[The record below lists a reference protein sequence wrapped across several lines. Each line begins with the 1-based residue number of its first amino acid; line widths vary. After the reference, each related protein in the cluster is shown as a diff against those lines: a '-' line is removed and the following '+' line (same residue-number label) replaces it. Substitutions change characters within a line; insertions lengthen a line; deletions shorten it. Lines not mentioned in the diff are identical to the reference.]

1 MAFESMYPIGSTGFS
16 CHLQPSE
23 AKATGDVS
31 INTGAPLVCCRWA
44 CWAMVNGGMRAWHGM
59 AAMVSA
65 SLENSSVLLL
75 EGEKYILQLATADL
89 ARPMLAIGI
98 FTTL

>member
-1 MAFESMYPIGSTGFS
+1 MIYQIYNLEIGFRCWRVLWLSNLLIYPIVSMGFS

-44 CWAMVNGGMRAWHGM
+44 CWAMVAMVNGGMRAWHGM

-65 SLENSSVLLL
+65 SPENSLVLL
-75 EGEKYILQLATADL
+75 
-89 ARPMLAIGI
+89 
-98 FTTL
+98 